1 MKIRL
6 FLCCFLLLALSR
18 PAFSSAQESCSAIP
32 PGAWEGVVVSV
43 MDGGRLDVFQVATT
57 KILTNMRIAEVE
69 VPEEGRLGGEEALS
83 YIKKL
88 CLYKYVVVYPR
99 SVDRPIDRSVDR
111 SIDRSVEKNDGLTG
125 RFVLP
130 DCSLLQ
136 EELLKV
142 GLARCDK
149 TGTGNTHLL
158 SLEQQAQKLN
168 LGVWAGSAAS
178 PSSGT
183 RKATG
188 LF

>member
-6 FLCCFLLLALSR
+6 FFCCVLLLALSR
-18 PAFSSAQESCSAIP
+18 PAFSPAQESCSAIP

-43 MDGGRLDVFQVATT
+43 LDGGRLDVFQVKTT
-57 KILTNMRIAEVE
+57 KILRNMRIAEVE

-99 SVDRPIDRSVDR
+99 SVDRPVER
-111 SIDRSVEKNDGLTG
+111 SIEISVEKNDGATG

-149 TGTGNTHLL
+149 TSTGNTHLL

-168 LGVWAGSAAS
+168 IGVWAGSA
-178 PSSGT
+178 
-183 RKATG
+183 
-188 LF
+188 

>member
-6 FLCCFLLLALSR
+6 FFYCFLLLALSR
-18 PAFSSAQESCSAIP
+18 PAFSPAQESCSAIP

-43 MDGGRLDVFQVATT
+43 MDGGRLDVFQVETK

-99 SVDRPIDRSVDR
+99 SA
-111 SIDRSVEKNDGLTG
+111 EKNDAVTG

-136 EELLKV
+136 EELLKA

-149 TGTGNTHLL
+149 TSTGNTHLL

-168 LGVWAGSAAS
+168 LGVWAGTAAS
-178 PSSGT
+178 PSPGT
-183 RKATG
+183 RKPTG